1 MQIGQQHYFGAAGQT
16 EIHPAAL
23 VILLVAGIML
33 LVLPRKYVFI
43 PLLVAAVFIPFDQQ
57 VMLGSIHLTL
67 TRILIFM
74 AWIRVLTMRFM
85 GGGPRMPRWTAL
97 DTLFATYYAIGTV
110 TFYFLWGD
118 VGAIV
123 NRVGMLYNAI
133 GIYFFMRYVVRDS
146 RDIDRATKTFAWIM
160 LILAGFTL
168 NEQFTGRNIFSM
180 FGGVPEHTEV
190 RDGRTRSQGPFAHTL
205 TAGTMGATAVPLLIG
220 LWWQGKKNWK
230 TALMGAAAATIV
242 AFSSM
247 SSTPFIVVAVGIFAL
262 CMWSLRRYLKWFR
275 WATVALLLSM
285 HLVMKAPVWA
295 LIERIDLTGSSSSYH
310 RYELVDQ
317 FIHRFWEWCLLG
329 TTHTSEWGWDMWDTI
344 NSYVA
349 AGTDGGLIGFL
360 LFLAILTTAFWQ
372 LGKARRRWAASPEH
386 ARRVW
391 VFGSLLFAHA
401 VAFFGIGY
409 FDQSAVVWHAQL
421 AMIATVIA
429 LRPSTKTKTQSSSP
443 AVEDDNI
450 LPAFETP
457 VLAG

>member
-1 MQIGQQHYFGAAGQT
+1 
-16 EIHPAAL
+16 
-23 VILLVAGIML
+23 
-33 LVLPRKYVFI
+33 
-43 PLLVAAVFIPFDQQ
+43 
-57 VMLGSIHLTL
+57 
-67 TRILIFM
+67 
-74 AWIRVLTMRFM
+74 
-85 GGGPRMPRWTAL
+85 
-97 DTLFATYYAIGTV
+97 
-110 TFYFLWGD
+110 
-118 VGAIV
+118 
-123 NRVGMLYNAI
+123 
-133 GIYFFMRYVVRDS
+133 
-146 RDIDRATKTFAWIM
+146 
-160 LILAGFTL
+160 
-168 NEQFTGRNIFSM
+168 
-180 FGGVPEHTEV
+180 
-190 RDGRTRSQGPFAHTL
+190 
-205 TAGTMGATAVPLLIG
+205 
-220 LWWQGKKNWK
+220 
-230 TALMGAAAATIV
+230 
-242 AFSSM
+242 
-247 SSTPFIVVAVGIFAL
+247 
-262 CMWSLRRYLKWFR
+262 
-275 WATVALLLSM
+275 
-285 HLVMKAPVWA
+285 MKAPVWA

-429 LRPSTKTKTQSSSP
+429 LRPSTKTKTHSSSL
-443 AVEDDNI
+443 AVEDENI
-450 LPAFETP
+450 LPAFDTP